1 MCELS
6 SRERHQLGARCLL
19 LTFANARGD
28 CCRNV
33 VAMIKESD
41 LIIVVGARIGEMTSQ
56 GYSLL
61 DIPGGVAS
69 TRPTLVHVH
78 PSGDELNSVY
88 TAALPIQST
97 PLAFFEAAVQLP
109 VPPAVPW
116 AARTAA
122 GHADYLK

>member
-1 MCELS
+1 M
-6 SRERHQLGARCLL
+6 
-19 LTFANARGD
+19 
-28 CCRNV
+28 
-33 VAMIKESD
+33 AMIKESD